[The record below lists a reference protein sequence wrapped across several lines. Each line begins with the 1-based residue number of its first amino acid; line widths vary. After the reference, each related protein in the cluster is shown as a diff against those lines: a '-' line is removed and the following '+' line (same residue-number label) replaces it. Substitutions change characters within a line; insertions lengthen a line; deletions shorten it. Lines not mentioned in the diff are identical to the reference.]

1 MRFFN
6 IEKGLEL
13 PQVFN
18 IMHDALDELYAR
30 RQEEFEKSN
39 PLQHIYKMVQ
49 LNQFQKSFG
58 SSTGFKQ
65 AFEQTV
71 DYASYPGFST
81 GDGFRTTISYKPF
94 NGKVTFTWQLLMEAD
109 KSAISETLADYQ
121 FAWHRQVVEYGVFA
135 LTSFFGSKV
144 FDKVSKS
151 YLKIESADTVDGD
164 TMSAVKNPVFTNA
177 HTIVR
182 REGMSD
188 TEFNGMKQSNKF
200 YINVKLDGSEVA
212 PYQKVANGLYQ
223 IKVRMNKYLDDNG
236 QRAGLRGRKKL
247 VMTED
252 AHLNQ
257 AINVILAAEN
267 WSNAIGKL
275 DLNPVKGDF
284 DTYVTSYLDGNMNQ
298 PIPQFAVNQTYGHAF
313 GMLMLDPEY
322 NSRNKGP
329 MMVERLK
336 FTMSADKTKDPE
348 GLAYYGKQAFDF
360 FCPSWRGIA
369 YIMIGNPTDF
379 YDAGDATTAWANP
392 ATFTEINPVLN
403 LAAMHT
409 IETTIPETL
418 YDITMSVGTNG
429 TAVAAKAEAKPGETV
444 ALTIT
449 PASGYVVDTITVGV
463 LPLATSA
470 TSFVMPAT
478 DVTVAVTFKTSA

>member
-212 PYQKVANGLYQ
+212 PYQKG
-223 IKVRMNKYLDDNG
+223 
-236 QRAGLRGRKKL
+236 
-247 VMTED
+247 
-252 AHLNQ
+252 
-257 AINVILAAEN
+257 
-267 WSNAIGKL
+267 
-275 DLNPVKGDF
+275 
-284 DTYVTSYLDGNMNQ
+284 
-298 PIPQFAVNQTYGHAF
+298 
-313 GMLMLDPEY
+313 
-322 NSRNKGP
+322 
-329 MMVERLK
+329 
-336 FTMSADKTKDPE
+336 
-348 GLAYYGKQAFDF
+348 
-360 FCPSWRGIA
+360 C
-369 YIMIGNPTDF
+369 
-379 YDAGDATTAWANP
+379 
-392 ATFTEINPVLN
+392 
-403 LAAMHT
+403 
-409 IETTIPETL
+409 
-418 YDITMSVGTNG
+418 
-429 TAVAAKAEAKPGETV
+429 
-444 ALTIT
+444 
-449 PASGYVVDTITVGV
+449 
-463 LPLATSA
+463 
-470 TSFVMPAT
+470 
-478 DVTVAVTFKTSA
+478 